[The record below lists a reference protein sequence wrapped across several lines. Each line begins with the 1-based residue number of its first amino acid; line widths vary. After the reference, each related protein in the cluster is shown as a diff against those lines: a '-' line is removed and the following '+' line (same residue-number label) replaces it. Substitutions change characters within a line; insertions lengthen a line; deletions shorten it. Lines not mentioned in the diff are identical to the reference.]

1 VAPPPHA
8 SWVAVMHGL
17 DVQPESP
24 GNGTETATIQSNVP
38 STPASVTSHCKSTT
52 STFGGGTDSSGTATI
67 TFNIGSPT
75 AGFTVVVDANVGGAS
90 CSTSFT
96 PT

>member
-1 VAPPPHA
+1 MSNPD
-8 SWVAVMHGL
+8 L
-17 DVQPESP
+17 P
-24 GNGTETATIQSNVP
+24 GNGTVTATIQSNVP
-38 STPASVTSHCKSTT
+38 DTPASVTANYKTTT
-52 STFGGGTDSSGTATI
+52 STFGGGTDSSGTAAI
-67 TFNIGSPT
+67 TFNIASPT

>member
-1 VAPPPHA
+1 MSNPNPPG
-8 SWVAVMHGL
+8 S
-17 DVQPESP
+17 
-24 GNGTETATIQSNVP
+24 GTETATIQSNVP
-38 STPASVTSHCKSTT
+38 NTPASVTAHYKTTT
-52 STFGGGTDSSGTATI
+52 STFGGGTDSGGTATI

-75 AGFTVVVDANVGGAS
+75 AGFTVVVNASVGGAS